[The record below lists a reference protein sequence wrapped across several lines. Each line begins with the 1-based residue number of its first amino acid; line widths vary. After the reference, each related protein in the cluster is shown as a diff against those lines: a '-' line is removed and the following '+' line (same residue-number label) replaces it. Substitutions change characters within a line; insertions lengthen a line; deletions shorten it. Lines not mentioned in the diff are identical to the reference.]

1 MKWPV
6 EMSISESKEQ
16 EIDKL
21 EMVCV
26 CESSGGYSSHSE
38 TPYDKAD

>member
-1 MKWPV
+1 
-6 EMSISESKEQ
+6 MSISESKEQ

-26 CESSGGYSSHSE
+26 CARVQAVIAGIVRHPM
-38 TPYDKAD
+38 TKLINK